1 MKSLAAERAQSVY
14 VLADSSKFGQVTATV
29 MFSIEDACI
38 ITDRLPDRRY
48 RDYTEIRE
56 V

>member
-14 VLADSSKFGQVTATV
+14 VLADSSKFGQVTAAV
-29 MFSIEDACI
+29 ISPIEAACV
-38 ITDRLPDRRY
+38 ITDHLPDRRY
-48 RDYTEIRE
+48 RDYTDVRE